1 MILTR
6 QVSRSTAHSP
16 FPKMKF
22 TLLTSLACAATLA
35 CSPSMAADSYRW
47 DNVAIGG
54 GGYVTAVV
62 PSRTAPGVAYAR
74 TDVGGAYRWHAGT
87 ARWTA
92 LLDWVAEEEAGL
104 LGVEAIALDPKD
116 SARLYLLAG
125 TEYLNG
131 GRSMILRSTNY
142 GKSFERIDV
151 SAQFKAHGNGMGRQN
166 GERLQV
172 DPGSS
177 NVLYAGTRAN
187 GLFRSTD
194 SGSTWKRLAGLNVTT
209 TPNGNGISFV
219 MLDPASVYNGLAQR
233 IVVGVSRF
241 GSTGPAVYQSRDGG
255 ASFAPVPGAPANLMP
270 QRAALASDGKLFI
283 TYANGAGPHGHW
295 SLPEPMT
302 QGQIWRHTL
311 ASGAWLNVTPPGA
324 AAAFGGI
331 SVAHDNPQKLVA
343 STINSWQQQDS
354 AYGDRIYTSSNGGA
368 SWIDVVQR
376 GFAKDIKGVSWMAGQ
391 SIHWSGSVEFDP
403 FDTRA
408 VWITSG
414 NGIFRTADIGA
425 TPATWTLSVAGL
437 EETVPLNAVSIPG
450 GPMLSAIGDYD
461 GFRHADLTRSAP
473 MHAPAMGTT
482 TGLDYASRNPNVVV
496 RAGAALYYSTDK
508 GASWKRS
515 ASARGVKGQ
524 VALSSDGRILLHAPE
539 NSALTYRSVD
549 FGNSWSTVAGVDAPN
564 ARPVADAV
572 DPLTFYLYA
581 GTRMLVSVD
590 GGASFAPRATLPAG
604 GSNIVRAAPGRQGDV
619 WVALNDG
626 GLVRSTDGAYSF
638 TRFSNVAKAS
648 AVGFGK
654 AAPGSI
660 YPSVY
665 LWGTVGA
672 VRGMFRST
680 DTGASWTRINDPAHN
695 YGGLAN
701 GRFVMGDMNTFGL
714 VYMSTAGRG
723 IAYGIPTTTPPPT
736 GPAGHCTYAVTGQ
749 WNGGFNAAIR
759 ITNPGTVA
767 IDGWKVSWAYAD
779 GSRVSGTWN
788 AVLSGSNP
796 YWAESQSWNRSIAP
810 GQTVE
815 FGLQGSMTG
824 SEASL
829 PIVSGNVCR

>member
-1 MILTR
+1 MNFAFLCT
-6 QVSRSTAHSP
+6 T
-16 FPKMKF
+16 
-22 TLLTSLACAATLA
+22 LACAATLA

-47 DNVAIGG
+47 DSVAIGG
-54 GGYVTAVV
+54 GGFVTAVV

-74 TDVGGAYRWHAGT
+74 TDVGGAYRWDAAT
-87 ARWTA
+87 ARWSA
-92 LLDWVAEEEAGL
+92 LLDWVSEDEAGL

-116 SARLYLLAG
+116 GARLYLLAG

-142 GKSFERIDV
+142 GKTFERIDV

-194 SGSTWKRLAGLNVTT
+194 SGSTWKRLTGLNVTT

-219 MLDPASVYNGLAQR
+219 VLDPSSVYNGLAQR

-241 GSTGPAVYQSRDGG
+241 GANGPALYLSRDGG
-255 ASFAPVPGAPANLMP
+255 TSFAPVAGAPANLMP

-295 SLPEPMT
+295 ALPEPMT

-311 ASGAWLNVTPPGA
+311 ASGAWLNVTPAGV

-331 SVAHDNPQKLVA
+331 SVAKDNPQKLVA

-354 AYGDRIYTSSNGGA
+354 AYGDRIYTSTNGGA
-368 SWIDVVQR
+368 SWTDVVQR

-414 NGIFRTADIGA
+414 NGIFRSADIGA
-425 TPATWTLSVAGL
+425 IPATWALNVAGL
-437 EETVPLNAVSIPG
+437 EETVALNAVSIPG
-450 GPMLSAIGDYD
+450 GPMISAIADYD
-461 GFRHADLTRSAP
+461 GFRHTDLTRTAP
-473 MHAPAMGTT
+473 IHTPPMGTT
-482 TGLDYASRNPNVVV
+482 TGLDYATRNPGVVV
-496 RAGAALYYSTDK
+496 RAGSALYYSTDK
-508 GASWKRS
+508 GATWKRT
-515 ASARGVKGQ
+515 ASARGVNGQ

-539 NSALTYRSVD
+539 NSNLVYRSVD
-549 FGNSWSTVAGVDAPN
+549 AGNSWTTVSGVDAPN
-564 ARPVADAV
+564 TRPVADAV

-581 GTRMLVSVD
+581 ATRMLVSVD
-590 GGASFAPRATLPAG
+590 GGASFAPRATLAAG

-619 WVALNDG
+619 WLALNDG
-626 GLVRSTDGAYSF
+626 GLVRSTDAAYSF
-638 TRFSNVAKAS
+638 KRFENVAKAS

-654 AAPGSI
+654 AAPGST

-665 LWGTVGA
+665 IWGTVGG
-672 VRGMFRST
+672 VRGLFRST
-680 DTGASWTRINDPAHN
+680 DMGASWTRVNDTAHT
-695 YGGLAN
+695 YGGPAN
-701 GRFVMGDMNTFGL
+701 GRFVMGDMNTYGV

-723 IAYGIPTTTPPPT
+723 IAYGIPTTTTLPPT
-736 GPAGHCTYAVTGQ
+736 GPTNQCTYVVTGQ

-759 ITNPGTVA
+759 ITNRGALA
-767 IDGWKVSWAYAD
+767 IDGWNVTWAYAD

-788 AVLSGSNP
+788 AILSGSNP
-796 YWAESQSWNRSIAP
+796 YRAESQSWNRSIAP

-815 FGLQGSMTG
+815 FGMQGSMTG

-829 PIVSGNVCR
+829 PVVSGDACR